1 MGNMIQIPQD
11 IAAKII
17 LSGDIKPLNT
27 EQRAQY
33 LMYRA
38 EQLGL
43 DPLCRPFDLIESGG
57 KVALYANK
65 EAAAQLN
72 RKHSLSA
79 KCVKEEVLFN
89 NTVFKVTYGV
99 SGPPDRYTEDCA
111 AVALTFI
118 DKEGQKP
125 LAAAGIAD
133 AIKKCH
139 TAAKRRAI
147 LAHCGC
153 GANDVKD
160 EEPLIVVDQPPQK
173 EEIKEA
179 QAEVK
184 DTPADIIKKAEEKHD
199 KKKADGYAPEKKSSK
214 ELGTWRGKV
223 DDVIPKELP
232 SKKPC
237 WTVKGADGLEFS
249 TADVAF
255 KDVLEGIESS
265 KEYEIKYEVS
275 GKGNRVIQEM
285 RDAK

>member
-11 IAAKII
+11 VAAKII
-17 LSGDIKPLNT
+17 LNGDIKPLNN

-72 RKHSLSA
+72 RKHALSA
-79 KCVKEEVLFN
+79 TCVKEEVLFN
-89 NTVFKVTYGV
+89 NTVYKVTYGV
-99 SGPPDRYTEDCA
+99 KGPADRYTEDCSA
-111 AVALTFI
+111 IALTYA

-139 TAAKRRAI
+139 TSAKRRAI

-153 GANDVKD
+153 GANDPKED
-160 EEPLIVVDQPPQK
+160 EPLIVVDNGTPAPAPQK
-173 EEIKEA
+173 EELK
-179 QAEVK
+179 QVDVKVK
-184 DTPADIIKKAEEKHD
+184 DMPKAEDKQKTEEKIL
-199 KKKADGYAPEKKSSK
+199 PKSFGAWQGEIVSV
-214 ELGTWRGKV
+214 L
-223 DDVIPKELP
+223 PQELP
-232 SKKPC
+232 DKTPC
-237 WTVKGADGLEFS
+237 WTVTGKDGTVFK
-249 TADVAF
+249 TTDKAF
-255 KDVLEGIESS
+255 EASFDTIENG
-265 KEYEIKYEVS
+265 KQYIITFKKTE
-275 GKGNRVIQEM
+275 KGNLLIQEM